1 MSVLKLIRAKTNLKQ
16 TLLAPQM
23 KLSFRDILEE
33 IIFICS
39 MKIISLKF
47 AEKDKRD
54 VKAER

>member
-1 MSVLKLIRAKTNLKQ
+1 
-16 TLLAPQM
+16 M

-47 AEKDKRD
+47 AEKTNVTRKLSAKKDLSSIEGR
-54 VKAER
+54 ARASGT